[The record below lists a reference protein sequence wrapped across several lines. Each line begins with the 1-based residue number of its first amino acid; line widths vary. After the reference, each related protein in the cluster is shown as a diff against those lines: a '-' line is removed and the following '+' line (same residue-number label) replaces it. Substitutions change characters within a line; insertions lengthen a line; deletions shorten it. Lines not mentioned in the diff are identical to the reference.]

1 MDRHARGARPY
12 TPRIDAEPED
22 PAAVDRASS
31 PPLDRAAARAAE
43 LDPEPLRARLAALQ
57 PVAAADPGS
66 IRIVRAPGRVN
77 LIGEHTD
84 YNLGLVLPA
93 AIDLEIRIAF
103 VRTADRRVELVS
115 DASGE
120 RASFDL
126 DAIGPSEGGMAA
138 YVAGT
143 AWALAEA
150 GIPVHG
156 LRGLVAS
163 SLPRGS
169 GLSSSAALELA
180 SAWALAEDPAAIPPL
195 ELARICQRAENA
207 YVGVNCG
214 LMDQFASACGVA
226 GAALV
231 LDCRSL
237 AWAPVAVPLA
247 THTLV
252 VVHTG
257 STRSLGAG
265 QYNARRAQCEAA
277 VAALAGD
284 DPAIRSLR
292 DVTVDMLPMV
302 AARVDEETF
311 RRCRHVVTENERVE
325 ATIAALAAGDL
336 AAVGTAWAAS
346 HASLRDDYEV
356 VSPELD
362 ALVEIASAVPG
373 VAAARMTGAG
383 FGGCTVNLVE
393 RGAVDALRERVL
405 ADYPGRTG
413 LTPRV
418 YPVDAVAG
426 AGFADAG

>member
-1 MDRHARGARPY
+1 MTAG
-12 TPRIDAEPED
+12 
-22 PAAVDRASS
+22 PAAAV
-31 PPLDRAAARAAE
+31 
-43 LDPEPLRARLAALQ
+43 
-57 PVAAADPGS
+57 
-66 IRIVRAPGRVN
+66 VRAPGRVN

-84 YNLGLVLPA
+84 YNLGYVLPA

-103 VRTADRRVELVS
+103 VPTGDRRVELVS
-115 DASGE
+115 EATRE

-126 DAIGPSEGGMAA
+126 DAIGPNPGGMAG

-150 GIPVHG
+150 GISTG
-156 LRGLVAS
+156 GFRGTLTS
-163 SLPRGS
+163 TLPRAS

-180 SAWALAEDPAAIPPL
+180 SAWALAADPAAIDPL

-226 GAALV
+226 GAGML

-237 AWAPVAVPLA
+237 AWRPVALPLA

-252 VVHTG
+252 VIHTG
-257 STRSLGAG
+257 SPRSLSSS

-277 VAALAGD
+277 VAVLAAD

-292 DVTVDMLPMV
+292 DVTMTMLPAV
-302 AARVDEETF
+302 QARVDEETY
-311 RRCRHVVTENERVE
+311 RRCRHVVTENVRVE
-325 ATIAALAAGDL
+325 ATVEALAAGDL
-336 AAVGTAWAAS
+336 AAVGSLWAAS

-362 ALVEIASAVPG
+362 ALVEIAGSVPG

-393 RGAVDALRERVL
+393 RGAVDALRERTL
-405 ADYPGRTG
+405 REYPARSG

-418 YPVDAVAG
+418 YAVDAVAG
-426 AGFADAG
+426 AGFVAEG